1 MNKLIPVALISGLLL
16 AGCASSGSSET
27 QASTPPPPPTQ
38 PAEAPKPAPVPMPS
52 ENVVYFEFDST
63 ALNDTG
69 RKVIAAYGRYLSAN
83 PSVRVRLEGHTDERG
98 SREYNVGLGER
109 RAVAVQQQ
117 LLSAGASARQLSV
130 TSFGEERPA
139 ATGSNASA
147 WAKNRRVE
155 IVRQ

>member
-1 MNKLIPVALISGLLL
+1 MNKLIPAALISALML
-16 AGCASSGSSET
+16 AGCASSGSRDAQET
-27 QASTPPPPPTQ
+27 PPPPPPTQ

-52 ENVVYFEFDST
+52 ENVVYFDFDST
-63 ALNDTG
+63 ALNDAG
-69 RKVIAAYGRYLSAN
+69 RKVIAAYGRYLAAN
-83 PSVRVRLEGHTDERG
+83 PSARVRLEGHTDERG

-130 TSFGEERPA
+130 TSYGEERPA
-139 ATGSNASA
+139 ATGSNAAA

>member
-1 MNKLIPVALISGLLL
+1 
-16 AGCASSGSSET
+16 
-27 QASTPPPPPTQ
+27 
-38 PAEAPKPAPVPMPS
+38 VPMPS

-63 ALNDTG
+63 ALNDAG
-69 RKVIAAYGRYLSAN
+69 RKVIAAYGRYLAAN

>member
-1 MNKLIPVALISGLLL
+1 
-16 AGCASSGSSET
+16 
-27 QASTPPPPPTQ
+27 
-38 PAEAPKPAPVPMPS
+38 
-52 ENVVYFEFDST
+52 VVYFEFDST
-63 ALNDTG
+63 ALNDAG
-69 RKVIAAYGRYLSAN
+69 RKVIAAYGRYLAAN